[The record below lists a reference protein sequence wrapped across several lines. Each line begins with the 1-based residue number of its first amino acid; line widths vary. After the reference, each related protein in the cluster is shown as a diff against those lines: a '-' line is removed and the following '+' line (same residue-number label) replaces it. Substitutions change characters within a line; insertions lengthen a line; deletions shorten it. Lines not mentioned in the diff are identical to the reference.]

1 MLCSKFRTLSTFF
14 YAVGM
19 EVIYDKKRRW
29 LFGNITQ
36 KEHLKAIHYKLSF
49 SCTGNNLKLFL

>member
-19 EVIYDKKRRW
+19 EVIYDKK
-29 LFGNITQ
+29 
-36 KEHLKAIHYKLSF
+36 KEMTFREYHSKGTSESYTL
-49 SCTGNNLKLFL
+49 